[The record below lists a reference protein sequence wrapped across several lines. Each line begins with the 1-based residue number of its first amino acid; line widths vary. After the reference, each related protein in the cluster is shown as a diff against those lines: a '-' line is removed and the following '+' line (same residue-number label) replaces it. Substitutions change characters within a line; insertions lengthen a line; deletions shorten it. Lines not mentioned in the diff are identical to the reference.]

1 MNNPLSSRSWFWQ
14 VLGFGLGVWLF
25 CTVLQGAMQAGDFSA
40 FREADPMLLGLM
52 FLLSLVS
59 SVCNAALFTSVSR
72 PLNNQPPLSLR
83 RMVPLNFSCGALNYA
98 PFRLGALAR
107 VAWHV
112 RVDGMN
118 ASRVSALMAMAGG
131 WYLLVGLAAFG
142 ALWLRPS
149 ADWGTLGLGLLLLPA
164 GWGLGRMVIAKLPG
178 GLFREARPMLNN
190 PRASL
195 ECAGLRLLD
204 VLCFTARLLVGAK
217 ILGIELGFGEGVLL
231 AVVATFASLVPFGRL
246 GFREAGVA
254 GAAGAIGGIDP
265 GLRDQ
270 LSLLDSAAEAAAY
283 VPLGL
288 ALSVL
293 WLRPHFKRVQS
304 NAC

>member
-1 MNNPLSSRSWFWQ
+1 MNNPISSRSWFWQ
-14 VLGFGLGVWLF
+14 VLGFGLGIWLF
-25 CTVLQGAMQAGDFSA
+25 WTVLQGAMQAGDFSA

-72 PLNNQPPLSLR
+72 PLGHHPPLSLR

-107 VAWHV
+107 IAWHV

-118 ASRVSALMAMAGG
+118 AARVSALMAMAGG

>member
-14 VLGFGLGVWLF
+14 VLGFGLGIWLF
-25 CTVLQGAMQAGDFSA
+25 WTVLQGAMQTGDFST

-52 FLLSLVS
+52 FLLSLAS

-72 PLNNQPPLSLR
+72 PLGHHPPLSLR

-118 ASRVSALMAMAGG
+118 TSRVSALMAMAGG

>member
-25 CTVLQGAMQAGDFSA
+25 WTVLQGAMQAGDFSA

-72 PLNNQPPLSLR
+72 PLGHHPPLSLR

-118 ASRVSALMAMAGG
+118 AARVSALMAMAGG

-149 ADWGTLGLGLLLLPA
+149 ADWGTLVLGLLLLPA
-164 GWGLGRMVIAKLPG
+164 GWALGRIVIAKLPG

-190 PRASL
+190 LRASL

>member
-25 CTVLQGAMQAGDFSA
+25 WTVLQGAMQAGDFSA

-72 PLNNQPPLSLR
+72 PLGHHPPLSLR

-107 VAWHV
+107 IAWHV

-118 ASRVSALMAMAGG
+118 AARVSALMAMAGG

-164 GWGLGRMVIAKLPG
+164 GWALGRIVIAKLPG

-254 GAAGAIGGIDP
+254 SAAGAIGGIDP

>member
-14 VLGFGLGVWLF
+14 VLGFGLGIWLF
-25 CTVLQGAMQAGDFSA
+25 WTVLQGAMQAGDFSA

-72 PLNNQPPLSLR
+72 PLGHHPPLSLR

-107 VAWHV
+107 IAWHV

-118 ASRVSALMAMAGG
+118 AARVSALMAMAGG

-164 GWGLGRMVIAKLPG
+164 GWVLGRMVIAKLPG

>member
-1 MNNPLSSRSWFWQ
+1 MVLAGSGVWPRHLAVLDRAAGGDASRRFLGIPRSRPDALGSD
-14 VLGFGLGVWLF
+14 VLVVFGLKCVQRRIVHFGQP
-25 CTVLQGAMQAGDFSA
+25 TTGA
-40 FREADPMLLGLM
+40 
-52 FLLSLVS
+52 
-59 SVCNAALFTSVSR
+59 
-72 PLNNQPPLSLR
+72 PPPFSLR

-164 GWGLGRMVIAKLPG
+164 GWALGRIVIAKLPG